1 MANIFEL
8 TYRQHLLVNKHFQR
22 LVL

>member
-1 MANIFEL
+1 MAKIFESA
-8 TYRQHLLVNKHFQR
+8 YRQHLLVNKHFQR